1 MKPAKKLLIL
11 ALITLGLALLF
22 LLWGLTA
29 KNWDY
34 NLPRRLIKLSA
45 IGLTGSAIAY
55 STVMFQTVVGNRILT
70 PGVMGLDSLYLFIQT
85 LVVYILGANT
95 LALMS
100 KTTDYLLSVGIM
112 AGFSLLLY
120 RFMFRREHTHLFQI
134 ILIGMVFGILFNSLA
149 TFMQVLIDPNEFLV
163 VQARSFAS
171 FNNVNT
177 KLLGISALLA
187 VGSGAAGLSHLK
199 KLDVMSLGRE
209 IAINLG
215 VDYDREARNCMIL
228 VSILIAV
235 STALVGPI
243 SFLGLLV
250 ANLARQLFQTYR
262 HDLLIPGAMLLSL
275 IALIGGQFLVERVY
289 SFSTPISV
297 LINFI
302 GGIYFLFL
310 LIKEGRV

>member
-1 MKPAKKLLIL
+1 MKPGKKLLVL
-11 ALITLGLALLF
+11 LLIVIGLALLF
-22 LLWGLTA
+22 LLWGLNE

-34 NLPRRLIKLSA
+34 NLPRRIIKLAA
-45 IGLTGSAIAY
+45 ISLTGSAIAF

-85 LVVYILGANT
+85 LVVFLLGANT

-112 AGFSLLLY
+112 TGFSLLLY
-120 RFMFRREHTHLFQI
+120 RFMFNRERTRLFEV

-149 TFMQVLIDPNEFLV
+149 TFMEVLIDPNEFSV
-163 VQARSFAS
+163 VQGRFFAS

-177 KLLGISALLA
+177 KLLGISAVLA
-187 VGSGAAGLSHLK
+187 FGAGAAGLTRLK

-215 VDYDREARNCMIL
+215 IDYDREARNCMIL
-228 VSILIAV
+228 ISILIAV

-262 HDLLIPGAMLLSL
+262 HDLLIPGAVLLSL

-297 LINFI
+297 LVNFV

-310 LIKEGRV
+310 LVKEGRL